1 LFQKAPKLSRI
12 LSYVCGKYFEGTA
25 ENLKQYSIAVE
36 ALERAPGFD
45 PQSDA
50 IVRVDLHLLRKRLE
64 NYYAGAGKGHEV
76 QILLPAGR
84 YAPQFIYRRPE
95 SAETQAAVETSGRT
109 TGNESEAPAAMASL
123 SESLLGVGQ
132 DRRVAARAPELA
144 QGFRDA
150 LLANLPLT
158 AITCGTLGLVIGLSC
173 VLLLSRDS
181 KSAAAAQVV
190 PSDFED
196 GSTDGWTGFAG
207 AQVAVSNAQANNGSF
222 SLLTTGRT
230 HAFQG
235 PGIDLTSVFT
245 AGQPYFFKVAVRL
258 SDSTPSSGDTVRMTM
273 KSVIAGATN
282 FTTVASSST
291 VTNTGWVLLQGS
303 YVPPSFRPPPT
314 GRDDLFL
321 YVEDDSNATAEYYID
336 TFSVAATNGGCTVP
350 PDNSG
355 MFSDFEDGTTQG
367 WTTRF
372 GLGTVS
378 NTTADAHTGSHSL
391 IVQGRTANFQGPARD
406 ITGKM
411 CDGQQYWVEAWVKM
425 APGQPATSIN
435 LSLQYT
441 DAAGI
446 LHFPGVANSPVQVTD
461 SAWVR
466 IRARPYTFSGAYTN
480 LQIYLQTNN
489 GTRSATVSFYIDEI
503 KVQCLP
509 PVIESIP
516 SIAQT
521 HSSDSLVGFEAL
533 QSAVRALWCPPTHCA
548 VKHTLQVYARPAP
561 AGS

>member
-64 NYYAGAGKGHEV
+64 NYYAGAGKEHEV

-84 YAPQFIYRRPE
+84 YAPQFIYRQPE
-95 SAETQAAVETSGRT
+95 SAGIQAAGVTSDST
-109 TGNESEAPAAMASL
+109 SGNESEAPAATASL
-123 SESLLGVGQ
+123 PESLFGAGQ
-132 DRRVAARAPELA
+132 DRGVRAVPRGRELVR
-144 QGFRDA
+144 GFRDA

-173 VLLLSRDS
+173 VLLLSRAS
-181 KSAAAAQVV
+181 KSAAAQAV

-196 GSTDGWTGFAG
+196 GTTDGWTGFAG
-207 AQVAVSNAQANNGSF
+207 AQVALSNAQANSGTF

-230 HAFQG
+230 HTFQG

-258 SDSTPSSGDTVRMTM
+258 SDSTPSSGDTVRMTI
-273 KSVIAGATN
+273 KSTIAGRTN
-282 FTTVASSST
+282 FTTVASSSM
-291 VTNTGWVLLQGS
+291 VTNTGWVVLQGS
-303 YVPPSFRPPPT
+303 YVPPSFSPPPT

-321 YVEDDSNATAEYYID
+321 YVEDDSNANAEYYVD
-336 TFSVAATNGGCTVP
+336 SFSVAATNGGCTVP

-355 MFSDFEDGTTQG
+355 IFSDFEDGTTGG

-372 GLGTVS
+372 GLGTIS
-378 NTTADAHTGSHSL
+378 NTTADAHAGHHSL
-391 IVQGRTANFQGPARD
+391 IVRGRTANFQGPARD

-411 CDGQQYWVEAWVKM
+411 CNGQQYWVEAWVKM

-446 LHFPGVANSPVQVTD
+446 LHFQGVANSPVQVTD
-461 SAWVR
+461 SAWVC
-466 IRARPYTFSGAYTN
+466 IQAKPYTFSGAYTN

-489 GTRSATVSFYIDEI
+489 GTGSATVSFYIDEVKI
-503 KVQCLP
+503 QFLP
-509 PVIESIP
+509 PAAMNNIP

-521 HSSDSLVGFEAL
+521 YSSDSL
-533 QSAVRALWCPPTHCA
+533 
-548 VKHTLQVYARPAP
+548 
-561 AGS
+561 AGT

>member
-1 LFQKAPKLSRI
+1 MFQKAPKLSRI

-50 IVRVDLHLLRKRLE
+50 IVRVDLHLLRKRLD

-84 YAPQFIYRRPE
+84 YAPQFIYRHPE
-95 SAETQAAVETSGRT
+95 SAETEAAVVTSNDNT
-109 TGNESEAPAAMASL
+109 CNESEPPADTAGRP
-123 SESLLGVGQ
+123 ESLLGVERDTGSG
-132 DRRVAARAPELA
+132 RATPRARELVG
-144 QGFRDA
+144 GFRDA
-150 LLANLPLT
+150 LLDNLPLT
-158 AITCGTLGLVIGLSC
+158 AITCGALGLVIGLSC

-181 KSAAAAQVV
+181 KSGAAQVF
-190 PSDFED
+190 PSDFE
-196 GSTDGWTGFAG
+196 GGTTDGWTGFAG
-207 AQVAVSNAQANNGSF
+207 ARVAVSNAQANTGTF

-230 HAFQG
+230 HTFQG

-245 AGQPYFFKVAVRL
+245 AGQPYLFKLAVRL
-258 SDSTPSSGDTVRMTM
+258 SDRTPSSGDTVRMTM
-273 KSVIAGATN
+273 KSVIAGATS

-291 VTNTGWVLLQGS
+291 VTNTGWVVLQGS
-303 YVPPSFRPPPT
+303 YVPPSFSPPPT

-321 YVEDDSNATAEYYID
+321 YVEDDSNATAEYYVD
-336 TFSVAATNGGCTVP
+336 TFSAAVTNGGCTVVS
-350 PDNSG
+350 DNSG
-355 MFSDFEDGTTQG
+355 IFSDFEDGTTQG

-372 GLGTVS
+372 GIGTVS

-391 IVQGRTANFQGPARD
+391 IVQGRTANFQGPARE

-411 CDGQQYWVEAWVKM
+411 CNGQQYWVEAWVKM
-425 APGQPATSIN
+425 APDQPPTSIN

-446 LHFPGVANSPVQVTD
+446 LHFPGVANSPVRVTE

-466 IRARPYTFSGAYTN
+466 IRAKPYTFLGAYTN
-480 LQIYLQTNN
+480 LQIYLQTNH
-489 GTRSATVSFYIDEI
+489 GTGSATVSFYIDEV
-503 KVQCLP
+503 KVEFLQP
-509 PVIESIP
+509 SRVENIP

-521 HSSDSLVGFEAL
+521 CSSDSFMHLGSWTRTY
-533 QSAVRALWCPPTHCA
+533 QDR
-548 VKHTLQVYARPAP
+548 TL
-561 AGS
+561 

>member
-64 NYYAGAGKGHEV
+64 DYYAGPGKGHEV

-84 YAPQFIYRRPE
+84 YAPQFIYRQPE
-95 SAETQAAVETSGRT
+95 SAKTQAAVVTSDRT
-109 TGNESEAPAAMASL
+109 TGNESEAPAGTASL
-123 SESLLGVGQ
+123 PESLVGVGH
-132 DRRVAARAPELA
+132 DRGAGSAPRARELV

-158 AITCGTLGLVIGLSC
+158 AITCGTLGLMIGLSC

-181 KSAAAAQVV
+181 KSGAAQVF

-196 GSTDGWTGFAG
+196 GITDGWTGFAG
-207 AQVAVSNAQANNGSF
+207 ARVALSDAQANTGTF

-230 HAFQG
+230 HTFQG

-245 AGQPYFFKVAVRL
+245 AGQPYLFRVAVRL
-258 SDSTPSSGDTVRMTM
+258 SDRTPSSGDTVRMTV

-291 VTNTGWVLLQGS
+291 VTNTGWVVLQGS
-303 YVPPSFRPPPT
+303 YVPPSFRPPPI

-321 YVEDDSNATAEYYID
+321 YVEDDSNATAEYYVD
-336 TFSVAATNGGCTVP
+336 TFSVAVTNGGCTVLS
-350 PDNSG
+350 DNSG
-355 MFSDFEDGTTQG
+355 IFSDFEDGTTQG
-367 WTTRF
+367 WSTRF

-378 NTTADAHTGSHSL
+378 DTTADAHSGSHSL
-391 IVQGRTANFQGPARD
+391 IVRGRTANFQGPARD

-411 CDGQQYWVEAWVKM
+411 CNGQQYWVEAWVKM

-441 DAAGI
+441 DAAGV
-446 LHFPGVANSPVQVTD
+446 LHFPGVANSPVRVTD
-461 SAWVR
+461 SAWVC
-466 IRARPYTFSGAYTN
+466 IKAKPYTFSGAYIN

-489 GTRSATVSFYIDEI
+489 GPGSSTASFYIDEV
-503 KVQCLP
+503 KVQFLP
-509 PVIESIP
+509 PPVVENIP
-516 SIAQT
+516 SIAKLIPQIP
-521 HSSDSLVGFEAL
+521 S
-533 QSAVRALWCPPTHCA
+533 RI
-548 VKHTLQVYARPAP
+548 
-561 AGS
+561 